1 MKRASQQ
8 LGFFFKK
15 DVLVAYQGGELASD
29 QFTRAGM
36 KTSRQFADTS

>member
-8 LGFFFKK
+8 FWDSFSKK
-15 DVLVAYQGGELASD
+15 DVPVAYQGGELASD

-36 KTSRQFADTS
+36 KMSR